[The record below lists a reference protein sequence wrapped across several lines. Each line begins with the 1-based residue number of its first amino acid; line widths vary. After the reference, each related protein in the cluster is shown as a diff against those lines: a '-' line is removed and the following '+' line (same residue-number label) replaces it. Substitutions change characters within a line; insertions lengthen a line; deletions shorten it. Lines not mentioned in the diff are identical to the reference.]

1 MILSPPSNGLTTE
14 CRHWHQDWSPPVSI
28 LEAASGD
35 DSLIDDLI
43 EAFSTDSDARIGQ
56 MRVALATRN
65 LPGIRF
71 EAHSIKGSARQLG
84 AEALADVCQEL
95 EIVSDFEDALVIAA
109 KVTRVQE
116 LFEDMRGA
124 MASYSDSRK
133 MAFSVTPLF

>member
-1 MILSPPSNGLTTE
+1 MSFSPPSNGLTTE
-14 CRHWHQDWSPPVSI
+14 CSHLHQDWSPPVSI

-43 EAFSTDSDARIGQ
+43 DVFSTDSDARIGQ

-95 EIVSDFEDALVIAA
+95 EIVSDSEDALVIAA
-109 KVTRVQE
+109 KVNRVQD
-116 LFEDMRGA
+116 LFEDIRGA
-124 MASYSDSRK
+124 MASYSDSR
-133 MAFSVTPLF
+133 